1 MPSEHTSAQKAAHHA
16 AYLAVLAS
24 YKIKLTKSKSKS
36 KSKSRDVVLASIVEH
51 NVLKRTSRT
60 ISKVRRGKKGLFI
73 TVEKTETPADV
84 DDVKVEVPVAEPV
97 VDEAYES
104 WLRKCF
110 EDFPIENYGTSVLLW
125 FLRCHGQS

>member
-60 ISKVRRGKKGLFI
+60 ISKVRQIGRAH
-73 TVEKTETPADV
+73 V
-84 DDVKVEVPVAEPV
+84 
-97 VDEAYES
+97 
-104 WLRKCF
+104 
-110 EDFPIENYGTSVLLW
+110 
-125 FLRCHGQS
+125 